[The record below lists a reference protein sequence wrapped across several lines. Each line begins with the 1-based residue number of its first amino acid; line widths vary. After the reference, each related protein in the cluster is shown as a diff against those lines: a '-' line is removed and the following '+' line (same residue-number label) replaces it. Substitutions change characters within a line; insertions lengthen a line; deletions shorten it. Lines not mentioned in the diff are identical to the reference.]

1 MAYLFCVL
9 VIAITIAMI
18 AATLVASGLARL
30 GFPLPAAERWIGCV
44 DGLRGYLAL
53 SVMIHHFFIWIQS
66 TRLGGSWGHPAI
78 HLLNEL
84 GVGGVA
90 LFFMTTG
97 LVFYPRI
104 LAGLRRTSW
113 PTVYVSRIFR
123 ILPLVAVSVGIVTG
137 VIILRTGAML
147 DSAYLGSAAGWLSAW
162 SEPDLLGYPDSA
174 RINAYVLWSLKYE
187 WVFYLLLLPV
197 CAAAMD
203 GVRHFRFPT
212 WALPVGLLFGS
223 LVGRVV
229 LSLQHVHLNFLQYL
243 PLFAVGMLA
252 FECQSRQTFAR
263 ILTRPAATIGAVLAL
278 VVGMSV
284 AQFPFGLALPCF
296 GFFFITVA
304 CGNSLGGLLT
314 NRGALVLGECS
325 FGLYLLHGILL
336 DILFTDA
343 KPLFDS
349 LKTVMLPTLLP
360 VVMVATVLMAATTYL
375 VIERPMIRSGRWLTR
390 RFVGRRT
397 RLTNS
402 EVEVAP

>member
-1 MAYLFCVL
+1 MPYFLCVL
-9 VIAITIAMI
+9 VMAASV
-18 AATLVASGLARL
+18 AVVSATLMASGLGRL
-30 GFPLPAAERWIGCV
+30 GFPLPAADRRIGCV

-66 TRLGGSWGHPAI
+66 TRLGGSWSPPVI
-78 HLLNEL
+78 NPLNEL
-84 GVGGVA
+84 GAGGVA

-104 LAGLRRTSW
+104 LSGLLRTSW
-113 PTVYVSRIFR
+113 PTVYISRIFR
-123 ILPLVAVSVGIVTG
+123 ILPLVAVSICIVTG
-137 VIILRTGAML
+137 VIILRTGAVL
-147 DSAYLGSAAGWLSAW
+147 DRAYLGSAARWLSAW
-162 SEPDLLGYPDSA
+162 SEPALLGYPDSG
-174 RINAYVLWSLKYE
+174 RINAYVLWSLKFE

-223 LVGRVV
+223 LVGRLV
-229 LSLQHVHLNFLQYL
+229 LSLRHVHLDFLRYL
-243 PLFAVGMLA
+243 PLFAIGMLA
-252 FECQSRQTFAR
+252 FECQSRPTFAK
-263 ILTRPAATIGAVLAL
+263 ILTRPAAAIGAVLAL
-278 VVGMSV
+278 VIGMSV
-284 AQFPFGLALPCF
+284 AQFPYGLALPCF
-296 GFFFITVA
+296 GVFFITVA
-304 CGNSLGGLLT
+304 CGNSLGGLLAT
-314 NRGALVLGECS
+314 RGALVLGECS

-349 LKTVMLPTLLP
+349 LKTVMMPTLLF
-360 VVMVATVLMAATTYL
+360 VAMVAAVLMAATTYI
-375 VIERPMIRSGRWLTR
+375 VIERPMIRSGRWLAR